1 MSNLLIRTITGIIL
15 GTIAI
20 VSVLYLPLVIFK
32 LAIAGISTIASWEVA
47 NLLKRR
53 CQYIDPYFVS
63 IVGFFSSISVLFF
76 DPFLALLIIFLY
88 SFYISHKYWDL
99 DYLSFL
105 VFSLVYSVFFVSSIG
120 LLIDVNRYLILILF
134 ATVWSGDT
142 FAYFVGKN
150 LGKHK
155 LAPRLSPK
163 KTWEGAFG
171 SVIGSLLVGGATA
184 YYFEIYSAFIPIVI
198 SSVVLQI
205 GDLFESFI
213 KRQVDVKDS
222 SHLIPGHGGILDR
235 IDALIFASI
244 VFLIFYNLK
253 IF

>member
-1 MSNLLIRTITGIIL
+1 MSNLLIRTITGVVL
-15 GTIAI
+15 ALIA
-20 VSVLYLPLVIFK
+20 VSAVLYLPEPIFK
-32 LAIAGISTIASWEVA
+32 FGIAGISTIASWEVA
-47 NLLKRR
+47 NLLRKK
-53 CQYIDPYFVS
+53 YANIDPYFAS

-88 SFYISHKYWDL
+88 SFYVSHKYWNI
-99 DYLSFL
+99 DYLTSL

-120 LLIDVNRYLILILF
+120 LLIEINRYLILILF

-150 LGKHK
+150 FGKHK

-171 SVIGSLLVGGATA
+171 SVAGSLIIGGAVA
-184 YYFEIYSAFIPIVI
+184 YYFEMYSAFIPIVI
-198 SSVVLQI
+198 ASVILQL

-235 IDALIFASI
+235 IDALIFASV
-244 VFLIFYNLK
+244 VFLVFYRFIN
-253 IF
+253 

>member
-15 GTIAI
+15 AAIAI
-20 VSVLYLPLVIFK
+20 SAVLYLPEPIFK
-32 LAIAGISTIASWEVA
+32 FAIAGIATIASWEVS
-47 NLLKRR
+47 NLLKRK
-53 CQYIDPYFVS
+53 YTHIDPYFAS

-88 SFYISHKYWDL
+88 SFYISHKYWDI
-99 DYLSFL
+99 DYLSAL

-120 LLIDVNRYLILILF
+120 LLIDINRYLILILF

-163 KTWEGAFG
+163 KTWEGAIG
-171 SVIGSLLVGGATA
+171 SVAGSLIIGGATA

-198 SSVVLQI
+198 ASVILQI

-235 IDALIFASI
+235 IDALIFASV